1 VKLIVGLG
9 NPGSNYA
16 DTRHN
21 VGWLALEAVAASL
34 QCGPFKLDKKF
45 RAEVTEAQVGPERLL
60 LLKPQTYMN
69 LSGESVGALSRFVK
83 VAPHDIVVLYDDLS
97 IPLGTLRLRPDG
109 SAGGHNGIKSLIA
122 HLNTQVFPRVRIGIG
137 PQPPGVKSE
146 QFVLARWTPAERD
159 VLPSV
164 VQLSRDATL
173 TLLERGMD
181 EAMSRFNG
189 LKPSTDAPSTQ
200 G

>member
-1 VKLIVGLG
+1 MKLIVGLG

>member
-1 VKLIVGLG
+1 VRIVVGLG
-9 NPGSNYA
+9 NPGSSYA

-21 VGWLALEAVAASL
+21 VGWLALDALAASL
-34 QCGPFKLDKKF
+34 GCGPFKLDKKF
-45 RAEVTEAQVGPERLL
+45 RAEVTEAHVGTERLQL
-60 LLKPQTYMN
+60 VKTQTFMN
-69 LSGESVGALSRFVK
+69 LSGEAVGALSRFVK
-83 VAPHDIVVLYDDLS
+83 VAPQNIVVLYDDLS

-122 HLNTQVFPRVRIGIG
+122 HLNTQGFPRVRIGIG

-146 QFVLARWTPAERD
+146 QFVLARWTSRERA

-164 VQLSRDATL
+164 VHLSRDATL
-173 TLLERGMD
+173 TLLERGLS

-189 LKPSTDAPSTQ
+189 LKPLPDEPPNQ